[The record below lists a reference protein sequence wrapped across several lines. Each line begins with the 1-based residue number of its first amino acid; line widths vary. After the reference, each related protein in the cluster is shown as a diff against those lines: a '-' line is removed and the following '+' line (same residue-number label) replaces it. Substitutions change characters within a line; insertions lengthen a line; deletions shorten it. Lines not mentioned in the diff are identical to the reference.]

1 MGLGLRLGF
10 GFGLGRRVS
19 SGVHV
24 PSLGCPYHLV
34 TTWVVICLDTGG
46 QAGSEEE
53 ET

>member
-1 MGLGLRLGF
+1 MGLGFGL
-10 GFGLGRRVS
+10 GFGLGRRIS